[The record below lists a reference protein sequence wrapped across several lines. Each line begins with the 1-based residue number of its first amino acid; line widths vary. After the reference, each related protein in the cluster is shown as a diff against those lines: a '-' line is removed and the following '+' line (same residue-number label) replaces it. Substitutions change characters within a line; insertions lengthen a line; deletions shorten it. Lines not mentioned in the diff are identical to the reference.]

1 MPIETYEQSVAFWNS
16 RINYEKIGMPQDMGA
31 LKLDRMRLLLEHLG
45 NPQQQ
50 YQAIHITGTKGKGS
64 TATMIASVLQAA
76 GYRVGLYTSP
86 HLVHIEERVQ
96 VNKQPIDRMAIIRC
110 MNAVAIA
117 CERVEAQGEAPPT
130 FFEIITAVGFLH
142 FAQSKVDLAVL
153 EVGMG
158 GRFDATNVV
167 DPLVSIITSISL
179 DHIEQLGS
187 TLESIA
193 SEKAGIT
200 KPHRPIVSGVRDA
213 GPAEVIRHI
222 ASQLQSPL
230 YRLGVEFDRDWH
242 PGDVTTSIQ
251 PEVKWTS
258 SNSYSPW
265 YQLHLWGRHQADNAA
280 IAIQA
285 LKVAEQSGIKI
296 SSEAYAQG
304 LSQAVIPG
312 RLEVFRQAPWHILDA
327 AHNAASI
334 GVLLEW
340 LKLLP
345 AQQYQ
350 FLFAVSKDKQIRDML
365 QLLIP
370 HSSRIIFTRYSSSTR
385 GGDPNHLLHLW
396 HELGGT
402 HAEVVD
408 HPALGWET
416 LVKEAKPTDAI
427 CATGS
432 VFLVGE
438 IRQHLLVKTDQP
450 D

>member
-1 MPIETYEQSVAFWNS
+1 MPIETYEQAVAFWNS

-45 NPQQQ
+45 NPHQK
-50 YQAIHITGTKGKGS
+50 YQCIHITGTKGKGS

-96 VNKQPIDRMAIIRC
+96 VNRQPIDRVAITSC
-110 MNAVAIA
+110 MNEVASA
-117 CERVEAQGEAPPT
+117 CEQVEAQGEAPPT
-130 FFEIITAVGFLH
+130 FFEIITAVGLLH
-142 FAQSKVDLAVL
+142 FAQCKVDLAVL

-179 DHIEQLGS
+179 DHIEHLGS

-193 SEKAGIT
+193 SEKAGII
-200 KPHRPIVSGVRDA
+200 KPLRPIVSGVREA
-213 GPAEVIRHI
+213 GPAEVIRQV
-222 ASQLQSPL
+222 ASEQHSPL
-230 YRLGVEFDRDWH
+230 YRLGVEFDRDCQ
-242 PGDVTTSIQ
+242 PGDVTKAIQ
-251 PEVKWTS
+251 PQVKWTS
-258 SNSYSPW
+258 TDVSSPW
-265 YQLHLWGRHQADNAA
+265 FQLNLWGKHQADNAA

-285 LKVAEQSGIKI
+285 LKVVEQSGIII

-312 RLEVFRQAPWHILDA
+312 RLEIFHQAPWHILDA

-334 GVLLEW
+334 GVLLDW

-345 AQQYQ
+345 AQRYQ

-365 QLLIP
+365 QLLVP

-402 HAEVVD
+402 QAEVVD
-408 HPALGWET
+408 HPSLGWDT
-416 LVKEAKPTDAI
+416 LVKEAEPTDVV

-438 IRQHLLVKTDQP
+438 IRQHLLAKTAQP

>member
-1 MPIETYEQSVAFWNS
+1 MPIETYEQAVAFWNS

-45 NPQQQ
+45 NPQDR
-50 YQAIHITGTKGKGS
+50 YRCVHVTGTKGKGS

-96 VNKQPIDRMAIIRC
+96 VNKQPIDRMAMTRC
-110 MNAVAIA
+110 MNEVAVA
-117 CERVEAQGEAPPT
+117 CEQVEAQGESPPT

-142 FAQSKVDLAVL
+142 FAHSKVDLAVL

-193 SEKAGIT
+193 SEKAGII
-200 KPHRPIVSGVRDA
+200 KRHRPIVSGVREA
-213 GPAEVIRHI
+213 GPAEVIRQV
-222 ASQLQSPL
+222 ASEQQSPL
-230 YRLGVEFDRDWH
+230 YRLGVEFDRDWQ
-242 PGDVTTSIQ
+242 PGDVTKSIAPQ
-251 PEVKWTS
+251 VKWTS
-258 SNSYSPW
+258 PDDSSPW
-265 YQLHLWGRHQADNAA
+265 YQLTLWGRHQADNAA
-280 IAIQA
+280 IAIQS
-285 LKVAEQSGIKI
+285 LKLVEQAGIKLT
-296 SSEAYAQG
+296 SEAYVQG

-312 RLEVFRQAPWHILDA
+312 RLEIFHQSPWHILDA

-334 GVLLEW
+334 GVLLDW

-345 AQQYQ
+345 AQRYL

-365 QLLIP
+365 QLLVP
-370 HSSRIIFTRYSSSTR
+370 HNSRIIFTRYSSSTR
-385 GGDPNHLLHLW
+385 GGDPNHLLQLW

-416 LVKEAKPTDAI
+416 LTSQAKSTDVV

-438 IRQHLLVKTDQP
+438 IRQHLLAKTP
-450 D
+450 